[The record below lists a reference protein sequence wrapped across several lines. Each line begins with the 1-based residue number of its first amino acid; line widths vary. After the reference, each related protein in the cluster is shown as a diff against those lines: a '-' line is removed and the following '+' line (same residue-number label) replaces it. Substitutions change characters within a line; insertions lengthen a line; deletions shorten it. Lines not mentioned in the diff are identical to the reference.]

1 MDKIL
6 FVTKV
11 FHSPISLSSSYLLKN
26 VYSGNL
32 LDFTYTNIEDLPL
45 TLKAHE
51 AAAVLRIS
59 KSKVYELAQIESFP
73 AIRIGKRVVIPRD
86 KLIQWMN
93 NQAEVS
99 D

>member
-1 MDKIL
+1 MKS
-6 FVTKV
+6 VCQ
-11 FHSPISLSSSYLLKN
+11 LKTEG
-26 VYSGNL
+26 GNCL
-32 LDFTYTNIEDLPL
+32 KTTYTNIEDLPL

-59 KSKVYELAQIESFP
+59 KSKVYELAQSESFP

-93 NQAEVS
+93 NQAEGVE
-99 D
+99 

>member
-1 MDKIL
+1 MK
-6 FVTKV
+6 
-11 FHSPISLSSSYLLKN
+11 S
-26 VYSGNL
+26 
-32 LDFTYTNIEDLPL
+32 TYTHIEDLPL

-59 KSKVYELAQIESFP
+59 KSKVYELAQSESFP

-93 NQAEVS
+93 DQAEVS

>member
-1 MDKIL
+1 MK
-6 FVTKV
+6 
-11 FHSPISLSSSYLLKN
+11 S
-26 VYSGNL
+26 
-32 LDFTYTNIEDLPL
+32 TYTNIEELPL
-45 TLKAHE
+45 TLNARE
-51 AAAVLRIS
+51 AAEVLRIS
-59 KSKVYELAQIESFP
+59 KSKVYELAHSESFP

>member
-1 MDKIL
+1 MKS
-6 FVTKV
+6 TC
-11 FHSPISLSSSYLLKN
+11 
-26 VYSGNL
+26 
-32 LDFTYTNIEDLPL
+32 TNIEDLPL

-59 KSKVYELAQIESFP
+59 KSKVYELAQSESFP

-93 NQAEVS
+93 AQAEVS

>member
-1 MDKIL
+1 MK
-6 FVTKV
+6 
-11 FHSPISLSSSYLLKN
+11 S
-26 VYSGNL
+26 
-32 LDFTYTNIEDLPL
+32 TYTNIEYLPL

-59 KSKVYELAQIESFP
+59 KSKVYDLARTESFP
-73 AIRIGKRVVIPRD
+73 AVRIGKRVIIPRD
-86 KLIQWMN
+86 KLIEWMY

>member
-1 MDKIL
+1 MK
-6 FVTKV
+6 
-11 FHSPISLSSSYLLKN
+11 S
-26 VYSGNL
+26 
-32 LDFTYTNIEDLPL
+32 TYANIEDLPL

-59 KSKVYELAQIESFP
+59 KSKVYELAQSESFP
-73 AIRIGKRVVIPRD
+73 AISIGKRVVIPRD

-93 NQAEVS
+93 NQAEGT

>member
-1 MDKIL
+1 MK
-6 FVTKV
+6 
-11 FHSPISLSSSYLLKN
+11 S
-26 VYSGNL
+26 
-32 LDFTYTNIEDLPL
+32 TYTIIEDLPL
-45 TLKAHE
+45 TLNARE
-51 AAAVLRIS
+51 AAQVLRIS
-59 KSKVYELAQIESFP
+59 KSKVYELAQSKSFP

>member
-1 MDKIL
+1 MK
-6 FVTKV
+6 
-11 FHSPISLSSSYLLKN
+11 S
-26 VYSGNL
+26 
-32 LDFTYTNIEDLPL
+32 TYTNIEDLPL
-45 TLKAHE
+45 TLKVHE

-59 KSKVYELAQIESFP
+59 ESKVYELAQSESFP

-93 NQAEVS
+93 NQAEVC